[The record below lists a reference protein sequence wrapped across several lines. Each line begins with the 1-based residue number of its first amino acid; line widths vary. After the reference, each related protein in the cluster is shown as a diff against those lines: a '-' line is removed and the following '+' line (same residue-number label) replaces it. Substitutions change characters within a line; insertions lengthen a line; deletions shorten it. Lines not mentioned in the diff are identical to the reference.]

1 MNKEKTDNT
10 VFKLGKNSEQV
21 LHKREHQNGQH
32 TTEKIFG
39 IITHEGNAN

>member
-1 MNKEKTDNT
+1 MNKEKIDNT